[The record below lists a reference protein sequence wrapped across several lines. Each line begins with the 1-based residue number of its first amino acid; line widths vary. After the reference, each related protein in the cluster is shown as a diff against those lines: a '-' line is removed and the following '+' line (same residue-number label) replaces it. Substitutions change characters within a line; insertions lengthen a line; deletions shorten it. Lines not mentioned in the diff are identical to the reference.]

1 MKKMEKR
8 EKRERTLDQNAHG
21 CPLVENFLVKRIK
34 WRLNL
39 SLGRTCGLTILRK
52 IAFIIDLLYSRGK
65 DANLNIRLQENQCV
79 NIYFHCSKLGS
90 NC

>member
-8 EKRERTLDQNAHG
+8 QNIRPNAHG
-21 CPLVENFLVKRIK
+21 CPLVENFLVKRMK

-52 IAFIIDLLYSRGK
+52 IAFFIDLLFSREK
-65 DANLNIRLQENQCV
+65 DANLNIRL
-79 NIYFHCSKLGS
+79 
-90 NC
+90 